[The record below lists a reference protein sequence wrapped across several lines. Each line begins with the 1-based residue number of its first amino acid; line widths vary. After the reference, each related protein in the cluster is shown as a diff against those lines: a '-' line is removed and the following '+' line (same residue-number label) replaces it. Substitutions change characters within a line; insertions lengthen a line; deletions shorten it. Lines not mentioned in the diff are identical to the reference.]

1 MYELIQ
7 NGDYQGLG
15 HYVVIRVAITMVCWS
30 FMVVATLVDFW
41 SGVTTARALHEP
53 LMSHGF
59 RRTIAKIGSY
69 WQVLIFALLFDIL
82 GAFISFYY
90 LPFMTMISTLSI
102 IIIEA
107 RSVVENNKRRKV
119 SAAQIPEVTEQIIS
133 AVTNEEAVAAV
144 ARIIEMARKT
154 DKHAQ

>member
-1 MYELIQ
+1 MIQ
-7 NGDYQGLG
+7 NGDYQALG
-15 HYVVIRVAITMVCWS
+15 QYVVIRVAITMVCWS

-107 RSVVENNKRRKV
+107 RSVVENNRRRKV
-119 SAAQIPEVTEQIIS
+119 SAAQIPEVTEQII
-133 AVTNEEAVAAV
+133 AAMTNEEAVAALT
-144 ARIIEMARKT
+144 RILELSKRT

>member
-7 NGDYQGLG
+7 NGDYQALG
-15 HYVVIRVAITMVCWS
+15 QYVVIRVAITMVCWS

-107 RSVVENNKRRKV
+107 RSVVENNRRRKV
-119 SAAQIPEVTEQIIS
+119 SAAQIPEVTEQII
-133 AVTNEEAVAAV
+133 AAMTNEEAVAALT
-144 ARIIEMARKT
+144 RILELSKRT